1 MQKRV
6 LNRLGTDGRFD
17 DDRAIFNLR
26 VDGFLRDTMP
36 VIEYL
41 RQQSEVFTVIL
52 NLGPLRLIEIH

>member
-6 LNRLGTDGRFD
+6 LGRVEKDGRFD
-17 DDRAIFNLR
+17 DDKAIFDLR

-36 VIEYL
+36 VVEYL

-52 NLGPLRLIEIH
+52 GPLRLIETC